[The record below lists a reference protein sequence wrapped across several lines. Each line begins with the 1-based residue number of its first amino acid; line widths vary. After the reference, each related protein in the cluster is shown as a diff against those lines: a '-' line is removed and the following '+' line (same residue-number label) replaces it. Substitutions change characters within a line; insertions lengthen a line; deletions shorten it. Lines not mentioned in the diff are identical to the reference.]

1 MGGSNRD
8 NQCLGC
14 GKQCTSQQFS
24 VQCTLCS
31 LWCHRDCEGIS
42 EAYFKA
48 LEMQMKEMGTAFW
61 ACRSCLSFATKVN
74 SQFKDM
80 DRRLGEV
87 SAKTETVSK
96 QVETN
101 TAEIGAVRGDV
112 KKWSAS

>member
-1 MGGSNRD
+1 
-8 NQCLGC
+8 
-14 GKQCTSQQFS
+14 
-24 VQCTLCS
+24 
-31 LWCHRDCEGIS
+31 
-42 EAYFKA
+42 
-48 LEMQMKEMGTAFW
+48 MKEMGTAFW

-101 TAEIGAVRGDV
+101 TAEIGAVRGDM
-112 KKWSAS
+112 KKMECKLEKMEKRLEDRMYEEMREREIRRLNL